1 MPVERAFEPKE
12 IYLSLSEV
20 AVSAGST
27 VDLGETLGKGA
38 DGMPVRSGISG
49 KISEITKISDC
60 EYVVKTEND
69 FERRISG
76 EVLPFGKEN
85 NIKVTD
91 LTPEMLVNVIER
103 ASVRTRGKQ
112 ISLSDR
118 TISQRVLDSFGKAKQ
133 IVVNCVG
140 TEPYDTSVGRII
152 LENRS
157 DIINGMKIVMSAMK
171 IGEGVILL
179 DSENNEHAKAL
190 SELLSEK
197 DNIKVVLA
205 DPAYPADN
213 EHNVIY
219 TLTSIEISRA
229 RNAERVGCIVFDARE
244 VCAIGR
250 AFVYGEPETCE
261 CVTLSG
267 DALSRPMNVSIPYG
281 TKISE
286 ITEFCGMSKDEG
298 VRIFAGGVL
307 RGREVTKDDLFES
320 GMSPIVVLNG
330 KSVPTFNGTRCIR
343 CGSCMR
349 VCPMLLMPMY
359 LSLAG
364 VSGIKAVGKLFDI
377 SSCVE
382 CGVCQYVCPS
392 AIPILE
398 NIRKMKNAVKE
409 VKTDAADEESK
420 ENSENKE
427 NKENN
432 ENNENKEEKKT
443 KTLKSAEVISSD
455 EKQLYE
461 SSAVCGKQG

>member
-27 VDLGETLGKGA
+27 VGVGETLGKGA
-38 DGMPVRSGISG
+38 DGMPMRSGISG
-49 KISEITKISDC
+49 KISEITKISDS
-60 EYVVKTEND
+60 EYIVKAEND
-69 FERRISG
+69 FERRISD
-76 EVLPFGKEN
+76 EVIPFGKEN
-85 NIKVTD
+85 NIKVID
-91 LTPEMLVNVIER
+91 LTTEMLVNVIER
-103 ASVRTRGKQ
+103 ASIGTRGKQ

-118 TISQRVLDSFGKAKQ
+118 TISQRILDSFGKAKQ

-152 LENRS
+152 LENSS

-179 DSENNEHAKAL
+179 DYENTEQAKVL
-190 SELLSEK
+190 SDLLNEK

-229 RNAERVGCIVFDARE
+229 RNAERVGCVIFDVRE
-244 VCAIGR
+244 ISAVGR
-250 AFVYGEPETCE
+250 AFVYGEPETHE
-261 CVTLSG
+261 IVTLSG

-286 ITEFCGMSKDEG
+286 ITAFCGMGNDEST
-298 VRIFAGGVL
+298 RIFAGGVL
-307 RGREVTKDDLFES
+307 RGRKVTGDDLFER
-320 GMSPIVVLNG
+320 GMSPVVVLNEA
-330 KSVPTFNGTRCIR
+330 SVPSFNGIRCIR

-359 LSLAG
+359 LNFAG
-364 VSGIKAVGKLFDI
+364 ASGIKSVGKLFDI

-382 CGVCQYVCPS
+382 CGLCQYVCPS
-392 AIPILE
+392 EIPILE
-398 NIRKMKNAVKE
+398 NIRKMKNVVKD
-409 VKTDAADEESK
+409 VKTDTTDEENK

-427 NKENN
+427 D
-432 ENNENKEEKKT
+432 KKDE
-443 KTLKSAEVISSD
+443 SAQIGGGD
-455 EKQLYE
+455 KQ
-461 SSAVCGKQG
+461 